1 VAIARSPETLREKM
15 AIDLRLKSEA
25 IEIDLKAR
33 RVRARSFEGGRE
45 YSEPFDDLLVATGA
59 SPIRPAIPGLDSPGV
74 YGVATLEDGVRLRRD
89 LESGEHARA
98 VVVGGGYIGLEMTEA
113 LLSQGLQVSLV
124 DMLPQVMGTLDA
136 DMASLVEDALR
147 KLGVELHLGEA
158 LKGFEVRDGRLAA
171 VVTDKGS
178 LPASVA
184 VLGLGVRPNGGLAGA
199 AGLPLGEKG
208 AIKVDDRLRT
218 PVEGVWAAGDCAESF
233 HLVSRRPIHIALGTV
248 ANKHG
253 RVAGINIAGGDARFP
268 GVVGTAVTRLFD
280 TELARTGLQEREAK
294 ALGLDYAASRIEGRT
309 RAGYFPGAA
318 PVTVKLLAEKGSR
331 RLLGGQIV
339 GAPGSG
345 KRIDVV
351 AAALCA
357 GLTVD
362 DVINLDLAYAPPL
375 SGTWDPI
382 QIAARQVLRRLSSGS
397 EQGPQA

>member
-1 VAIARSPETLREKM
+1 M

-59 SPIRPAIPGLDSPGV
+59 SPIRPAVPGLDSPGV

-280 TELARTGLQEREAK
+280 TEIARTGLQEREAK

>member
-1 VAIARSPETLREKM
+1 M

-59 SPIRPAIPGLDSPGV
+59 SPIRPAVPGLDSPGV

>member
-1 VAIARSPETLREKM
+1 M